1 MSAKQIINSSEQTGP
16 VGAVREPPSLPSDH
30 NSSRLHRPAL
40 RPRSAL
46 STQHSALS
54 QRLLALLSPLVLV
67 GLWEVAA
74 RSGLLNAVFFPPPS
88 GVLGALKAVTLS
100 GDLPLDLLATTRR
113 VLIGFLVGFFPAAAV
128 GLLMGLSGNLRAILL
143 PITSLIYAIP
153 KIAILPLFLVI
164 FGLGERSKIAMI
176 VASSFFFVLLN
187 AMAGVLAIDRLHLDV
202 AQSFGASRWQVIRTV
217 ALPGALPFV
226 LTGARLAL
234 GFSLIVAVGSEFV
247 IPGGHGIGT
256 RIWLSWQILDIEQMY
271 AGLIAAAALGVL
283 LNFLMDEV
291 ERRLLPYRKR
301 A

>member
-1 MSAKQIINSSEQTGP
+1 MDSEETGKSPGISERAAPASPLGTHAAQRASA
-16 VGAVREPPSLPSDH
+16 V
-30 NSSRLHRPAL
+30 
-40 RPRSAL
+40 L
-46 STQHSALS
+46 STRSE
-54 QRLLALLSPLVLV
+54 RLLALLSPFFLLL
-67 GLWEVAA
+67 LWEIAA
-74 RSGLLNAVFFPPPS
+74 RSGLLNATFFPPPTS
-88 GVLGALKAVTLS
+88 ILGALRRLTLS
-100 GDLPLDLLATTRR
+100 GALPLDLLATTRR
-113 VLIGFLVGFFPAAAV
+113 VAVGFALGFIPAAAV
-128 GLLMGLSGNLRAILL
+128 GLLMGLSGTLRAVLL

-164 FGLGERSKIAMI
+164 FGLGEQSKIAMI

-202 AQSFGASRWQVIRTV
+202 AHAFGASRWQVIRTV
-217 ALPGALPFV
+217 ALPGALPLV

-271 AGLIAAAALGVL
+271 AGLIAAALLGVL

-291 ERRLLPYRKR
+291 ERRLLPYRR
-301 A
+301 Q